1 MLWEHG
7 ENGDS
12 LKEEGTNLTT
22 GSILSGGEEGKIME
36 GEDSKVKDLT
46 VKMDY
51 VGLT

>member
-1 MLWEHG
+1 MLWEFD

-12 LKEEGTNLTT
+12 LKEEGINITT
-22 GSILSGGEEGKIME
+22 EELLNSGEEGEIME
-36 GEDSKVKDLT
+36 EEDSKVKDET